1 MWRQLRWIIEW
12 ELDWRDEACVGLNL
26 WRGRKHGTFSWGRFT
41 WAMVCGVIRSQRWS
55 LSCCGNLK
63 SSYMSLI
70 FKGFNIIIKIFLQ
83 NLLWKLLIKNRSS
96 KEEDNFLYHWPYL
109 FKLVLTIFFISAAS
123 SRQKFLNATHKRKL
137 RMRSTYIEGGD
148 IWINIIFGWGMHIK
162 GCMNLRG
169 SYRFP
174 WFFFLHFFFSPS
186 S

>member
-12 ELDWRDEACVGLNL
+12 ELD

-96 KEEDNFLYHWPYL
+96 KEEDNFLYHRPYL
-109 FKLVLTIFFISAAS
+109 FKLVLTIFSYQLHHHVKSFWMLLINAS
-123 SRQKFLNATHKRKL
+123 
-137 RMRSTYIEGGD
+137 
-148 IWINIIFGWGMHIK
+148 FGWGLHI
-162 GCMNLRG
+162 
-169 SYRFP
+169 
-174 WFFFLHFFFSPS
+174 
-186 S
+186 